1 MPPMDL
7 IAELTGQGRAM
18 PGAHSPLVHAAT

>member
-7 IAELTGQGRAM
+7 IAELTGQGPAM
-18 PGAHSPLVHAAT
+18 SGAQSPLVHAAT